1 MVSTFLKVTVKMTLK
16 MKSIFHIVLFILLVK
31 VHVTLVFEWMKY

>member
-16 MKSIFHIVLFILLVK
+16 MKAVEQFFHIIVLFILLVK
-31 VHVTLVFEWMKY
+31 VHVTLVFE